1 MDEIRR
7 NEGMSE
13 ETPEARELRIKD
25 NIIKLRDEEIVF
37 LTKHIEA
44 LREWIESLCERLN
57 YDR

>member
-1 MDEIRR
+1 
-7 NEGMSE
+7 MSE

-37 LTKHIEA
+37 LAKHIEA